1 MITHPGVVDADPGR
15 GKVHCGILEALPVV
29 KEAHPGV
36 IEANPGAIKAHH
48 VGEELNKIFK
58 TKKVYLGEISR
69 RLENIQALLKII
81 EN

>member
-1 MITHPGVVDADPGR
+1 VITHPGVVDADPGR
-15 GKVHCGILEALPVV
+15 GEVHCGILEALPVV

-36 IEANPGAIKAHH
+36 IEANL

-58 TKKVYLGEISR
+58 TKKVYFGEISR
-69 RLENIQALLKII
+69 RLENIQALLKIG